1 MKMYPWWHIQ
11 EDFMAN
17 GRLQEALGRSHEMG
31 HSGSE
36 TKEQENHKEQGG
48 PTTARAEPSRWGN

>member
-1 MKMYPWWHIQ
+1 
-11 EDFMAN
+11 MAN

-48 PTTARAEPSRWGN
+48 PTTARAEPSRWVN